1 MGCAAMMRGPTLVLV
16 LATWFANSAGAQV
29 QAVDLYA
36 PRAFGYVIGDV
47 IEHEV
52 KIALAPPFTLEPASL
67 PQPRTLNYWL
77 DLQRVRLDD
86 HGTRGGSHRYTLH
99 LAYQTFY
106 APLEPKR
113 LVIPAL
119 TLTAS
124 NEEQRANIAV
134 PEWSFIASP
143 LREVVA
149 TGSRVEGAGQAM
161 RLQPDVEPRP
171 IPTVSMSFALAASGT
186 VGLLALAA
194 LAWQLGWWPFR
205 AARRRPFAQAARTV
219 RKLASSSTSS
229 AYRAALVTLHRAFD
243 TTAGRGVFAEDLP
256 AFLTAHPA
264 FRSGEVEVTRLFAA
278 SRQAFFGNDLDGA
291 IGVLPPEQLVVI
303 ARRLRSIERGA

>member
-1 MGCAAMMRGPTLVLV
+1 MWRWPMLVLMALV
-16 LATWFANSAGAQV
+16 WLVGPAFAQV

-52 KIALAPPFTLEPASL
+52 QIALAPPYTLEPASL
-67 PQPRTLNYWL
+67 PRPRPLNYWL
-77 DLQRVRLDD
+77 DLQQVRLDD
-86 HGTRGGSHRYTLH
+86 RGISGDSHRYTLH

-124 NEEQRANIAV
+124 NEGQRAAIAV
-134 PEWSFIASP
+134 PEWAFITSP

-149 TGSRVEGAGQAM
+149 TAPGQAM
-161 RLQPDVEPRP
+161 RLQPDIEPRP
-171 IPTVSMSFALAASGT
+171 IPTVRMASTLAASGT

-194 LAWQLGWWPFR
+194 LAWQMGWWPFR
-205 AARRRPFAQAARTV
+205 VGRRRPFAQAARAV
-219 RKLASSSTSS
+219 GKLASSSSAS
-229 AYRAALVTLHRAFD
+229 AYRAALVALHRAFD
-243 TTAGRGVFAEDLP
+243 ITAGRGVFAEDLP
-256 AFLTAHPA
+256 AFMSTHPA
-264 FRSGEVEVTRLFAA
+264 FRAGESEVRLLFAT
-278 SRQAFFGNDLDGA
+278 SRQAFFGNDLDSA
-291 IGVLPPEQLVVI
+291 MHALPPEQLAAI
-303 ARRLRSIERGA
+303 ARRLRSIERAA